1 MPIIKKS
8 NGWYWGG
15 KGPFL
20 TKSKALQVAKAAH
33 ASGFKEDDDLE
44 EKRQKGLIV
53 ALDYHNTYSADPKF
67 WDTFIYLCKMRKWD
81 VYCITHHTGEQ
92 QNQNLLD
99 SIGKILPHDHII
111 FTKGKAKEPFVKEM
125 GIEVD
130 IWIDNNPIH
139 ITQDPT

>member
-67 WDTFIYLCKMRKWD
+67 WDTFIYMCKMRKWD
-81 VYCITHHTGEQ
+81 VYCITILVSNRIKTYWIALVRYCPMTISF
-92 QNQNLLD
+92 LL
-99 SIGKILPHDHII
+99 
-111 FTKGKAKEPFVKEM
+111 KEK
-125 GIEVD
+125 
-130 IWIDNNPIH
+130 
-139 ITQDPT
+139 QKSLL